1 MFRSYRP
8 ERRRTL
14 QRRALRVLDV
24 REYHSEFTLAELYD
38 PDKMPDNLRQAHAE
52 VDDAVDKLYSAR
64 PLESDEARLSM
75 LFAMYKEAIE
85 VEEAVGAKVKRK
97 K

>member
-1 MFRSYRP
+1 M
-8 ERRRTL
+8 
-14 QRRALRVLDV
+14 LDV

-38 PDKMPDNLRQAHAE
+38 PDNLRQAHAE

>member
-1 MFRSYRP
+1 
-8 ERRRTL
+8 
-14 QRRALRVLDV
+14 
-24 REYHSEFTLAELYD
+24 
-38 PDKMPDNLRQAHAE
+38 MPDNLRQAHAE

-64 PLESDEARLSM
+64 PFESDEARLSM
-75 LFAMYKEAIE
+75 LFAMYKEAVE